1 MLGMSG
7 IRMPEYLTLIANKRH
22 RRLEYGFLLRKLNRV
37 LDVGKRGS
45 KDSRMTFDPMIDS
58 TQA

>member
-1 MLGMSG
+1 MLSKVGEG
-7 IRMPEYLTLIANKRH
+7 FFVA
-22 RRLEYGFLLRKLNRV
+22 RLEYGFVLRKLNRV